1 MKEIKAFIHN
11 HRIADVIRALKE
23 SGQCNADPTKGCRN
37 LSIVGAQ
44 SMLKALDSK
53 EQHYS
58 VDLAESVISE
68 SRLELL
74 CEDDQ
79 VDELVEIIR
88 SKGRTGQPEAGWVVV
103 MDVEKA
109 VRIDEG

>member
-1 MKEIKAFIHN
+1 
-11 HRIADVIRALKE
+11 
-23 SGQCNADPTKGCRN
+23 
-37 LSIVGAQ
+37 
-44 SMLKALDSK
+44 
-53 EQHYS
+53 
-58 VDLAESVISE
+58 
-68 SRLELL
+68 
-74 CEDDQ
+74 EDDQ